1 MAAHAKLS
9 ASAAHRWLNC
19 PGSVRIAEL
28 FPATT
33 SIFAEEG
40 TLAHKLGES
49 LILTE
54 DAPPVELLER
64 IIKYYQST
72 PQLDGTVDEMR
83 DYVSEYADFVREEYE
98 EALRDDPAA
107 AIMTEQRVDLTKWIP
122 GGFGTTD
129 AAVIGGNTL
138 HIIDLKYGKGVPVSA
153 VDNPQL
159 RLYALGTLDMLD
171 IVYDIHTVKM
181 TICQP
186 RLSNISTDTI
196 SAKELRRWG
205 EYVIKP
211 GAQEALKAHTYESAG
226 PWCQFCPGK
235 ATCRERTEHNLAV
248 EEFKRQKLLSPE
260 EIGEIL
266 GKADDLAKWASD
278 LKEEALNK
286 ALAGEHIPGW
296 KVVAGRALR
305 KYKGTEE
312 EIVRQAE
319 GAGYD
324 RALLYESKLLSVTAM
339 EKLMGK
345 KRFSEVMGLYIEKPE
360 GKPTIVPEADKR
372 PAINNNTAADD
383 FADE

>member
-28 FPATT
+28 FPVGT

-40 TLAHKLGES
+40 TLAHEAGENMINNGEITDD
-49 LILTE
+49 LR
-54 DAPPVELLER
+54 AR
-64 IIKYYQST
+64 IVKYYEDT
-72 PQLDGTVDEMR
+72 PALDGTVEEML
-83 DYVSEYADFVREEYE
+83 DYVTEYSDFVIGELQ
-98 EALRDDPAA
+98 EALKEDPAA
-107 AIMTEQRVDLTKWIP
+107 QVMTEQRVDLTKWIP

-138 HIIDLKYGKGVPVSA
+138 HIVDLKYGKGVPVSA
-153 VDNPQL
+153 TDNPQL

-171 IVYDIHTVKM
+171 IVFDIHTVKM

-186 RLSNISTDTI
+186 RLGNISTDKI
-196 SAKELRRWG
+196 SSAELRRWG
-205 EYVIKP
+205 DEVIKP
-211 GAQEALKAHTYESAG
+211 GAKEALKKDTYEAAG

-235 ATCRERTEHNLAV
+235 ATCRERANHNMELEA
-248 EEFKRQKLLSPE
+248 FKAKKLLTPE
-260 EIGEIL
+260 EIGAVI

-278 LKEEALNK
+278 LKEDALTK
-286 ALAGEHIPGW
+286 ALAGERIPGW
-296 KVVAGRALR
+296 KVVAGRSIR
-305 KYKGTEE
+305 KFNGKEE
-312 EIVRQAE
+312 ELVRQAE
-319 GAGYD
+319 GAGFD

-345 KRFSEVMGLYIEKPE
+345 KKFAEVMGLYIDKPE

-372 PAINNNTAADD
+372 PAIKNNSAADD